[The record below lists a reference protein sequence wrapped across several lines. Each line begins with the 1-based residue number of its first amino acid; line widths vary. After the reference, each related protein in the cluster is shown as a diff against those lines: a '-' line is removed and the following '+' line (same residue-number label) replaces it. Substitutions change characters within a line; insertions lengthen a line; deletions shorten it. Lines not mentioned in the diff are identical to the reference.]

1 MSEGVISLAE
11 RLKQRR
17 AELGLSQA
25 QAARELDVARTA
37 YRLWEMEAAKPS
49 PDRWRLIAR
58 WLGVSMAT
66 MLVADD
72 VIEPREAALLE
83 SVGELGDGAGSRED
97 FFAEQRR
104 AVSSRARAGHLSH
117 EQEGALVSIL
127 ERVERSSR
135 VAPTDPWPV
144 TSVSTSIA
152 ADPSAPRAARE
163 AMRFAASSVPV
174 DRRDD
179 LLLLVSEAV
188 TQSVREGEPTDQPI
202 QLSIAV
208 GRETVRVEV
217 SHRSPTPVFPID
229 PEGADRF
236 AVVVLAAIAS
246 RWGAGRVE
254 GENVTWFEV
263 DVPPPGTPEPS
274 TAGSDS

>member
-17 AELGLSQA
+17 TELGLSQA

-72 VIEPREAALLE
+72 VIEPRDAALLE
-83 SVGELGDGAGSRED
+83 TVGELGDGAGSPDD

-104 AVSSRARAGHLSH
+104 VVSSRALEGHLSH
-117 EQEGALVSIL
+117 EQEGALVSML

-144 TSVSTSIA
+144 TSVSTTIV
-152 ADPSAPRAARE
+152 ADPFAPRAARE
-163 AMRFAASSVPV
+163 AMRFAASSVPA
-174 DRRDD
+174 DRRHD
-179 LLLLVSEAV
+179 LLLLVSEAI
-188 TQSVREGEPTDQPI
+188 TMSVRESRPADQPI

-208 GRETVRVEV
+208 GRDTVRVEA

-229 PEGADRF
+229 PEGPDRY
-236 AVVVLAAIAS
+236 AVVLLATIAS
-246 RWGAGRVE
+246 RWGAGRVDE
-254 GENVTWFEV
+254 ANVTWFEV
-263 DVPPPGTPEPS
+263 DVPAPGTAES
-274 TAGSDS
+274 TTAGNGS